1 MIEASSSQV
10 PCTLPQSLETSN
22 ENKYHS
28 VSTND
33 QKESLRCLQSITNA
47 ALPTI
52 SSNVAFG
59 WEWDPHNFQ
68 ASESSSTVKAVWS
81 LRWYYMSRWP
91 NFLCPQF
98 ENL

>member
-33 QKESLRCLQSITNA
+33 QKPRTESLRCLQSTTNS
-47 ALPTI
+47 ALPT
-52 SSNVAFG
+52 SSYDDTTFMVILYEVMTKFSV
-59 WEWDPHNFQ
+59 WEVLSLKIHN
-68 ASESSSTVKAVWS
+68 
-81 LRWYYMSRWP
+81 
-91 NFLCPQF
+91 
-98 ENL
+98 